1 MVSTK
6 HNLLHDILLPL
17 MLLLLT
23 FGGSSCKNDD
33 EPTLKVAGTTWA
45 RAMSDKKTE
54 NIVFNKDG
62 NAEYFTTTN
71 DAVSSRVSRSS
82 YTAEANF
89 VIFNDK
95 LEVFDYAPEPAMISR
110 AQISG
115 ETMIVYMQ
123 VGEFRNIEYTYRKV
137 N

>member
-1 MVSTK
+1 
-6 HNLLHDILLPL
+6 
-17 MLLLLT
+17 
-23 FGGSSCKNDD
+23 
-33 EPTLKVAGTTWA
+33 
-45 RAMSDKKTE
+45 MSDKKTE